1 VYYINSN
8 LVNDAKLYKKQLA
21 RYANDAAGISKIKG
35 LRNNCVY
42 TIIKKQVYIQA
53 IKNILADSEILVSY
67 GNEYWNVIKEN
78 ATK

>member
-42 TIIKKQVYIQA
+42 TIIKKQVYIQ
-53 IKNILADSEILVSY
+53 
-67 GNEYWNVIKEN
+67 EY
-78 ATK
+78 